1 MDDTADHDG
10 EPEGRTTAPMSDYGQ
25 RELLVGFAVLAVGA
39 VVAFGVP
46 LAATL

>member
-1 MDDTADHDG
+1 MDDTADDEG
-10 EPEGRTTAPMSDYGQ
+10 TEGRVTAPMSEYGQ
-25 RELLVGFAVLAVGA
+25 REVLIGYAVLAVGA